1 MADLILTAPS
11 GLHRG
16 LVVTTAHS
24 DTQAVRA
31 ALLDAVAVHDVPCSA
46 EAHEVSLRKQPV
58 GWKVAVRCHNGWAE
72 TIHPPT
78 CGTLSP
84 PAVAG
89 REQAV
94 ALWERMGRTHDNRS

>member
-1 MADLILTAPS
+1 MNHTYQVEAAS

-16 LVVTTAHS
+16 LTVTTGHA
-24 DTQAVRA
+24 DTRSVRA
-31 ALLDAVAVHDVPCSA
+31 AVLDAVAVHDVPCAA

-84 PAVAG
+84 A
-89 REQAV
+89 
-94 ALWERMGRTHDNRS
+94 

>member
-16 LVVTTAHS
+16 LVVSTAHS
-24 DTQAVRA
+24 DTRAVRA
-31 ALLDAVAVHDVPCSA
+31 ALQDAVAVHDVPCA
-46 EAHEVSLRKQPV
+46 ADNHQVELRKQTA

-78 CGTLSP
+78 SGTLM
-84 PAVAG
+84 PA
-89 REQAV
+89 
-94 ALWERMGRTHDNRS
+94 